1 MMHPLGCPA
10 CGAKLHGSSDLASD
24 TLYLTW
30 VFAWCMTCRAMTALD
45 CQLGLG
51 RTDDLR
57 KHHRLQ
63 AVL

>member
-51 RTDDLR
+51 RTDTS
-57 KHHRLQ
+57 
-63 AVL
+63 